1 VPEHRTKQTARKAN
15 GGNAPR
21 KQLADAEA
29 RKSVS
34 ATGGIARPGGS
45 IGNYNT
51 LYILNL
57 TGGRIHSPTPCSFI
71 QGLSLL
77 LQLSPAVEAM
87 AFYMCDLF
95 MIEPEAIGITCSA
108 SASLTRGNADGMCC
122 VDFGGGDDEGESEQM
137 RMEKRKRKQEHE
149 EERDRLWQIKLAE
162 GMKESLRLQHEY
174 EKAQSKPSA
183 PSAAGRIPKKTISTG
198 KESAL

>member
-1 VPEHRTKQTARKAN
+1 MFVAVCDVVLCR
-15 GGNAPR
+15 
-21 KQLADAEA
+21 
-29 RKSVS
+29 
-34 ATGGIARPGGS
+34 
-45 IGNYNT
+45 NT
-51 LYILNL
+51 
-57 TGGRIHSPTPCSFI
+57 
-71 QGLSLL
+71 GLSKLPGKRMEVML
-77 LQLSPAVEAM
+77 RASSSLMLKRARVYLRRVALHDQEVAL
-87 AFYMCDLF
+87 
-95 MIEPEAIGITCSA
+95 AITTRCSA

-162 GMKESLRLQHEY
+162 GMKESLRLQQEY